1 MKTRLGAF
9 FERMSKIYEEDG
21 LFHDTEVQA
30 NELIVR
36 VLIANA
42 IIIVLILVAVIA
54 GVFPVSGLI
63 LPRLGTALVEIL
75 ILGAISY
82 KVKQDAWW
90 LKYVLLLGL
99 MTVYAQLDSLLTH
112 KVAILMVI
120 PVLCSSRYF
129 SRILTIAMAGLSTV
143 VFFVSGFLG
152 AYFGWINMNDVRLPV
167 GTTFTDKGIWLG
179 SGIEET
185 LDRAQYARD
194 TLLFSYV
201 PKLLMFSIAAVV
213 AAEIA
218 RRGREMVHEQK
229 ELSESSARLETE
241 LKMAEQIQEGVL
253 PNIYPP
259 FPDRREFDIYAT
271 MNAAREVGGDF
282 YDFFLVDDDHLALV
296 VADVS
301 GKGVPAALFMMA
313 SKIILANNA
322 MVGMSPAKV
331 LEATNSSVCSNNP
344 QEMFVTVW
352 FGILEISSGILT
364 AANAGH
370 EYPVLKQGERFEL
383 LKDRHGL
390 VIGAFDGIKY
400 KEYQI
405 QLHPGDK
412 LFLYSDG
419 VPEATAPDLQLFGT
433 ERMLE
438 ALNQDPEGAPRAILS
453 NVQHAVDKFVGVAEQ
468 FDDLTMLC
476 LSYK

>member
-42 IIIVLILVAVIA
+42 IIIVLIMVAVIV

-63 LPRLGTALVEIL
+63 LPRLGVALVEIL
-75 ILGAISY
+75 ILGAVSY

-129 SRILTIAMAGLSTV
+129 SRILTIAMSGLSTV

-152 AYFGWINMNDVRLPV
+152 AYFGWVNMNDVRLPV

-185 LDRAQYARD
+185 LDRAAYARD

-201 PKLLMFSIAAVV
+201 PKLLMFSIAGS
-213 AAEIA
+213 AAI
-218 RRGREMVHEQK
+218 
-229 ELSESSARLETE
+229 
-241 LKMAEQIQEGVL
+241 
-253 PNIYPP
+253 
-259 FPDRREFDIYAT
+259 
-271 MNAAREVGGDF
+271 
-282 YDFFLVDDDHLALV
+282 
-296 VADVS
+296 
-301 GKGVPAALFMMA
+301 
-313 SKIILANNA
+313 
-322 MVGMSPAKV
+322 
-331 LEATNSSVCSNNP
+331 SV
-344 QEMFVTVW
+344 W
-352 FGILEISSGILT
+352 
-364 AANAGH
+364 
-370 EYPVLKQGERFEL
+370 PVL
-383 LKDRHGL
+383 
-390 VIGAFDGIKY
+390 
-400 KEYQI
+400 
-405 QLHPGDK
+405 
-412 LFLYSDG
+412 
-419 VPEATAPDLQLFGT
+419 
-433 ERMLE
+433 
-438 ALNQDPEGAPRAILS
+438 LS
-453 NVQHAVDKFVGVAEQ
+453 NSK
-468 FDDLTMLC
+468 
-476 LSYK
+476 

>member
-1 MKTRLGAF
+1 MTRLKAF
-9 FERMSKIYEEDG
+9 FERMRRLYEEDG

-30 NELIVR
+30 NRLIMR
-36 VLIANA
+36 VLITNA
-42 IIIVLILVAVIA
+42 IIMLLILAAVAA

-63 LPRLGTALVEIL
+63 LPRLGTALAEIL
-75 ILGAISY
+75 ILWVISH

-90 LKYVLLLGL
+90 LKHLLLLGL
-99 MTVYAQLDSLLTH
+99 MSVYAQLDTLLTH

-120 PVLCSSRYF
+120 PILCSSRYF
-129 SRILTIAMAGLSTV
+129 SKTLTIAMSALSAV
-143 VFFVSGFLG
+143 VFLVSGYIG
-152 AYFGWINMNDVRLPV
+152 AYHGWINMNDVRLPV

-201 PKLLMFSIAAVV
+201 PKLLMFTIAAVV
-213 AAEIA
+213 CAEIA
-218 RRGREMVHEQK
+218 RRGREMVHEQRM
-229 ELSESSARLETE
+229 LSENSARMETE
-241 LKMAEQIQEGVL
+241 LKMAEQIQEGML

-259 FPDRREFDIYAT
+259 FPDRREFDVFAS

-282 YDFFLVDDDHLALV
+282 YDFFLIDDDHLALV

-322 MVGMSPAKV
+322 MMGMSPARI
-331 LEATNSSVCSNNP
+331 LEATNSAVCANNP

-370 EYPVLKQGERFEL
+370 EYPVLRQGDRFEL
-383 LKDRHGL
+383 YKDKHGL
-390 VIGAFDGIKY
+390 VLGALDGVKY
-400 KEYQI
+400 TEYEI
-405 QLHPGDK
+405 QLNPGDM
-412 LFLYSDG
+412 LFLYTDG
-419 VPEATAPDLQLFGT
+419 VPEATDSKLELYGT

-438 ALNQDPEGAPRAILS
+438 ALNEETDVSPRIILS
-453 NVQHAVDKFVGVAEQ
+453 NVQHSVDEFVGNAEQ

-476 LSYK
+476 LSYM

>member
-42 IIIVLILVAVIA
+42 IIIVLILAAVIA

-63 LPRLGTALVEIL
+63 LPRLGIALVEIL
-75 ILGAISY
+75 VLGAISY

-259 FPDRREFDIYAT
+259 F
-271 MNAAREVGGDF
+271 
-282 YDFFLVDDDHLALV
+282 
-296 VADVS
+296 S
-301 GKGVPAALFMMA
+301 G
-313 SKIILANNA
+313 
-322 MVGMSPAKV
+322 
-331 LEATNSSVCSNNP
+331 
-344 QEMFVTVW
+344 
-352 FGILEISSGILT
+352 
-364 AANAGH
+364 
-370 EYPVLKQGERFEL
+370 
-383 LKDRHGL
+383 
-390 VIGAFDGIKY
+390 
-400 KEYQI
+400 
-405 QLHPGDK
+405 
-412 LFLYSDG
+412 
-419 VPEATAPDLQLFGT
+419 
-433 ERMLE
+433 
-438 ALNQDPEGAPRAILS
+438 PEG
-453 NVQHAVDKFVGVAEQ
+453 V
-468 FDDLTMLC
+468 
-476 LSYK
+476 